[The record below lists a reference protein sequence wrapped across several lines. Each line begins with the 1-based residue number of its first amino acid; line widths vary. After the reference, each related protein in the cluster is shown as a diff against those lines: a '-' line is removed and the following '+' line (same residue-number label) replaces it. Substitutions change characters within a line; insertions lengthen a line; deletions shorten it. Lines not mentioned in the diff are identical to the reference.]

1 MALTFKSNRMKLIKV
16 LAFSLLTWGA
26 TAQTLKV
33 PTKSP
38 LQTVKQEFA
47 LSSVEIEYSRPSAR
61 GRKIFGDLEPYG
73 KLWRTGANAQTT
85 ISFGEDVKVNGTP
98 LKAGK
103 YSILTVIGKEDWKIR
118 FCNPATSVFNFKE
131 SDVVATIDVKA
142 VTLPFNIETF
152 TIMFGTQTDN
162 SLDVNIMWERTFVP
176 FTITS
181 DIDEKVMATIER
193 IMASDSKP
201 YLAAAGYYLDNGKDL
216 TKALEWAN
224 KAVAQQPE
232 AFWVSHTKA
241 KIQAKMGDKKGAT
254 ETATKSLGQ
263 AKAAGNQDYVALN
276 EKLLAGLK

>member
-1 MALTFKSNRMKLIKV
+1 MKLIKV
-16 LAFSLLTWGA
+16 LAFSLLTWSA
-26 TAQTLKV
+26 AAQTLKV

-61 GRKIFGDLEPYG
+61 GRKIFGDLEAYG

-85 ISFGEDVKVNGTP
+85 INFGEDVKVNGTP

-118 FCNPATSVFNFKE
+118 FCTPETSVFNFKE
-131 SDVVATIDVKA
+131 ENVVATIDAKA
-142 VTLPFNIETF
+142 VTLPFDIETF

-162 SLDVNIMWERTFVP
+162 SLDVNIMWEKTLVP
-176 FTITS
+176 FTITT
-181 DIDEKVMATIER
+181 DIDAKVMATIDK
-193 IMASDSKP
+193 IMSGDSKP
-201 YLAAAGYYLDNGKDL
+201 YLAAASYYLDNGKDL
-216 TKALEWAN
+216 KKALEWAN
-224 KAVAQQPE
+224 KAVEQQPD

-254 ETATKSLGQ
+254 ETATQSLNQ
-263 AKAAGNQDYVALN
+263 AKAARNQDYVALN
-276 EKLLAGLK
+276 EKLLASLK